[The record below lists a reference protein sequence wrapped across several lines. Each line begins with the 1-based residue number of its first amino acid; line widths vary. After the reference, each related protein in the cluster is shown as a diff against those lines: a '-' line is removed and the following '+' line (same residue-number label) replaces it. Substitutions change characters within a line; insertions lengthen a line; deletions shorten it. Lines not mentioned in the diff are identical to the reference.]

1 MGTIKTTNIQSISG
15 SGTVTLGTSGETFTV
30 PNGVTV
36 AGGLTNT
43 PAFMVL
49 AATGMSVPDSSN
61 TAVTF
66 DTEIYD
72 TDSAVVNGLFTC
84 PSGKAGKYFFTTNG
98 GLATANDVDEVVWAI
113 SKNAQTSLGSTAGD
127 IVCANYHH
135 DGTQVTDYIQS
146 VSAVFD
152 VGVGDTVGVRC
163 YQNYGG
169 PKNTATDGRCTF
181 SGYKLT

>member
-1 MGTIKTTNIQSISG
+1 MALSKIDGTNLIAPTIPVASG
-15 SGTVTLGTSGETFTV
+15 GTGSATL
-30 PNGVTV
+30 
-36 AGGLTNT
+36 AGAGLANT

-181 SGYKLT
+181 SGYKLI